1 MIINMLAS
9 CQLVKNVI
17 KDSLPVQVSHPDIE
31 RSEIVGKGSL

>member
-17 KDSLPVQVSHPDIE
+17 KDSPPVQE
-31 RSEIVGKGSL
+31 GSLVNQVDILRLVNFF